1 MEVKMAGGWR
11 EEKKHS
17 PVVEEEEETD
27 KTSVMKRSGV
37 AES

>member
-1 MEVKMAGGWR
+1 MEVKMAGRWR

-17 PVVEEEEETD
+17 PVVEEEETD